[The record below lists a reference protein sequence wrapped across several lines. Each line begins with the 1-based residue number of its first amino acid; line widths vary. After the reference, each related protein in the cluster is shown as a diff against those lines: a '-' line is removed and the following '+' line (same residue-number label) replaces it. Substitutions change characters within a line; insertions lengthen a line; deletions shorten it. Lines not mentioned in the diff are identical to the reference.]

1 LPGKAA
7 NQQPEF
13 HIRLEWGGAAL
24 RLKPKGSIERSLSA
38 MASSNEFN
46 KIAGAVLGVATFFMG
61 VHIASGMIFAPK
73 KPAVPGFDLPGLEA
87 AASTGPAPAAAAEEP
102 IAKRLASADAG
113 RGEKAVAACKACH
126 AFEKGGA
133 NKVGPMLWDVYD
145 RAKAAVPGFGY
156 SAAAKSKASETWT
169 AANLDAYL
177 KNPKAYLPGTTM
189 AFAGISRP
197 DQRADVVAYLNSLSD
212 AKKPLPTP

>member
-1 LPGKAA
+1 MGSS
-7 NQQPEF
+7 
-13 HIRLEWGGAAL
+13 
-24 RLKPKGSIERSLSA
+24 RLKPETSIERSPSA

-61 VHIASGMIFAPK
+61 VHIASGMIFAPT
-73 KPAVPGFDLPGLEA
+73 KPAVPGFDLPGLETA
-87 AASTGPAPAAAAEEP
+87 AASGPAPAAVAEEP
-102 IAKRLASADAG
+102 IAKRLASADPA
-113 RGEKAVAACKACH
+113 RGERAVAACKACH

-133 NKVGPMLWDVYD
+133 NKVGPMLWDIYD

-156 SAAAKSKASETWT
+156 SAASKAKANEVWT
-169 AANLDAYL
+169 AENLDAFL

-189 AFAGISRP
+189 AYAGMPRP
-197 DQRADVVAYLNSLSD
+197 DQRADVVAYLNTLSD

>member
-1 LPGKAA
+1 V
-7 NQQPEF
+7 
-13 HIRLEWGGAAL
+13 GGAAF

-73 KPAVPGFDLPGLEA
+73 KPAVAGFDLPGLEA
-87 AASTGPAPAAAAEEP
+87 AASSGPAPAAAAEEP
-102 IAKRLASADAG
+102 IAKRLASADPA
-113 RGEKAVAACKACH
+113 RGEKATAACKACH

-133 NKVGPMLWDVYD
+133 NKVGPMLWDIYD

-156 SAAAKSKASETWT
+156 SAASKSKANEVWSAE
-169 AANLDAYL
+169 NLDAFL

-189 AFAGISRP
+189 AYAGMPRP
-197 DQRADVVAYLNSLSD
+197 DQRADVVAYLNTLSD